1 MTSRSSESGEPVDPA
16 PRDAL
21 QEWYLESLTP
31 KLLDA
36 LDRGTIARAAVAA
49 LDRDVRV
56 MLELPHDGAP
66 AAS

>member
-1 MTSRSSESGEPVDPA
+1 MDPA

-21 QEWYLESLTP
+21 QEWYLESLAP

-36 LDRGTIARAAVAA
+36 VDRGTIERAAVVA

-56 MLELPHDGAP
+56 MLELPHEGAP
-66 AAS
+66 TA

>member
-1 MTSRSSESGEPVDPA
+1 MTSRSSESAEPIDPA

-21 QEWYLESLTP
+21 QEWYLESLVP

-56 MLELPHDGAP
+56 MLEIPYEGAQ
-66 AAS
+66 AAA